1 MSDRFQYRGNQ
12 LILKRFYRTP
22 FSITSRAHVIKIRIA
37 APAVENAANLTL
49 MEFVAETLGVVTAA
63 PATPHD

>member
-1 MSDRFQYRGNQ
+1 M
-12 LILKRFYRTP
+12 P